1 MLFKSPLIKSLDYW
15 KTMETLSEIWPFA
28 VGHQKLIFNF
38 LGAAVIGLI
47 LLNIFSALRQHL
59 PIQKLLS
66 GLFVEIGAQNGI
78 EKNLRIL
85 LILLLVTGF
94 IALIIDT
101 QVNGMQLVN
110 LQSIQK

>member
-1 MLFKSPLIKSLDYW
+1 
-15 KTMETLSEIWPFA
+15 MEALSEIWPFA
-28 VGHQKLIFNF
+28 VGHQKFIFNF
-38 LGAAVIGLI
+38 SGAAVFGLI

-59 PIQKLLS
+59 PIQKVLS
-66 GLFVEIGAQNGI
+66 GLFVEIGTQNKI

-85 LILLLVTGF
+85 LIVLLVTGF

-110 LQSIQK
+110 LKEIQK